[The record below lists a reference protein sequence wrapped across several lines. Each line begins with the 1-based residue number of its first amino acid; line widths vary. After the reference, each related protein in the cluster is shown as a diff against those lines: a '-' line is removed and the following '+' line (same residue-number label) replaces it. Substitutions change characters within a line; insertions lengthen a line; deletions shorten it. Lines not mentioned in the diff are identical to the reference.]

1 MLKLPVV
8 WNIVELTINLRTSEI
23 PLCSKKEMYEMNR
36 YSNDSISIDEFFQI
50 RENSD
55 ALLEYI
61 DGFVY
66 MSPSPST
73 EHQRISRKL
82 ERKFEDFI
90 EGGPCELF
98 HSPYDIELKS
108 DKVKGTK
115 IVIPDISIICEKSG
129 FTDARYVGV
138 PSLIVEI
145 LSPSNQSHD
154 LITKL
159 NIYMNY
165 GVKEYWIVNPML
177 KAVTIYALNE
187 ENMYEQH
194 DMQKDKGEV
203 TSRLLNGFRVDLAH
217 IFQN

>member
-1 MLKLPVV
+1 M
-8 WNIVELTINLRTSEI
+8 NHYRT
-23 PLCSKKEMYEMNR
+23 
-36 YSNDSISIDEFFQI
+36 DSMSVDEYFQI

-73 EHQRISRKL
+73 KHQRISRKL
-82 ERKFEDFI
+82 ENKFGNFI
-90 EGGPCELF
+90 EGKPCELF
-98 HSPYDIELKS
+98 HAPYDIELK
-108 DKVKGTK
+108 DEKVKGTK
-115 IVIPDISIICEKSG
+115 IVIPDISIICDKSG
-129 FTDARYVGV
+129 FTDARYLGV
-138 PSLIVEI
+138 PGLIVEI

-159 NIYMNY
+159 NLYMNY

-177 KAVTIYALNE
+177 NAVTVYAIND

-194 DMQKDKGEV
+194 DMQKNKGEA
-203 TSRLLNGFRVDLAH
+203 TSRLFEGFRVD
-217 IFQN
+217 IEDVFNN

>member
-1 MLKLPVV
+1 M
-8 WNIVELTINLRTSEI
+8 NQYRTDPMSV
-23 PLCSKKEMYEMNR
+23 
-36 YSNDSISIDEFFQI
+36 DEYFQI

-73 EHQRISRKL
+73 KHQRISRKL
-82 ERKFEDFI
+82 ENKFGNFI
-90 EGGPCELF
+90 EGKSCELF
-98 HSPYDIELKS
+98 HAPYDIELK
-108 DKVKGTK
+108 DEKVNGTK
-115 IVIPDISIICEKSG
+115 IVIPDISIICDKSG

-159 NIYMNY
+159 NLYMNY

-177 KAVTIYALNE
+177 NAVTVYALNDG
-187 ENMYEQH
+187 NMYEQH
-194 DMQKDKGEV
+194 DMQKSKGEA
-203 TSRLLNGFRVDLAH
+203 TSRLFEGFRVD
-217 IFQN
+217 IEDVFKN